1 LFYPSAI
8 PVLLETREAQ
18 MKVLEVMIRGA
29 FVVEAGDNVRQAS
42 QMMAED
48 DLGFLPVIDDDRI
61 IGVLTDRDIA
71 IRCVARGLSGTT
83 RVGAIMTPRVRYC
96 YEDEELDHVIENMA
110 ELQIRR
116 MPVLNRM
123 KRLVGILSLA
133 DAARLY
139 SPDAVGVAYSG
150 VVSPMA
156 GQQLRLI

>member
-1 LFYPSAI
+1 
-8 PVLLETREAQ
+8 

-29 FVVEAGDNVRQAS
+29 FVADAGDTVQQAA

-48 DLGFLPVIDDDRI
+48 DLGFLPVLDDEKI
-61 IGVLTDRDIA
+61 VGVLTDRDIA
-71 IRCVARGLSGTT
+71 VRCVAPGLSHKS
-83 RVGAIMTPRVRYC
+83 RVGAVMTPRVRYC
-96 YEDEELDHVIENMA
+96 YEDEDLDHVIDNMA

-116 MPVLNRM
+116 MPVLNRA

-150 VVSPMA
+150 VVSPIPDR
-156 GQQLRLI
+156 QLRLI